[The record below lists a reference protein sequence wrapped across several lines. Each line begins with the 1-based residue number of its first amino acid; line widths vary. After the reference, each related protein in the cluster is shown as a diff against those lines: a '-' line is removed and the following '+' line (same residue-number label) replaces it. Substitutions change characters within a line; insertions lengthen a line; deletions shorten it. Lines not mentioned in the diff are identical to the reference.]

1 MIAEAEEHQGQNIQE
16 SEENAKEEL
25 DKSIQ
30 PEHVMLN
37 VSREDLRLEIPMT
50 HVRPESPNRPD
61 TPQEHVRPET
71 PTRPATPQVN
81 VTPATPKV
89 PDFSKSIAAQDIL
102 KCDFCQEDDAAGEMY
117 CKTCALHLC
126 TACVSRHIESLTS
139 TCFHDIARYKSSR
152 DFIRPVCDFHSDQKC
167 EIFCK
172 ECDVP
177 FCSQCLS
184 EGSHKNH
191 DITGICGTY
200 AVLKDKILK
209 DTNYLKENMIPEFEK
224 NVHQMNQWIEETT
237 EQYDQV
243 ARTMSQIGNIWR
255 EQLEAAI
262 AHHKNKIQASRT
274 KDVQILTKCE
284 ESLTEPLAK
293 IREIINKNKQI
304 VSSLDFKQLFEYRSS
319 VENFRRV
326 PHITEI
332 NAPSFEQH
340 TSLLNQMVEL
350 IGKLGHSK
358 ITNIPG
364 YVIRIHMENPTLLT
378 TFQSK
383 YKKGIRRLRCVSK
396 GNAWICGFYDRW
408 LKSFDLNGTTR
419 HRILLKHAPI
429 CFSTNNRGDII
440 FLDDHSANI
449 VQDGENECLFRVTD
463 WKLRSVCC
471 TVHDELLIGMTNFQK
486 TEGKVV
492 RYSGLKIVGEIQR
505 DSEGNLLFCMPYFV
519 QENRN
524 LDICVTEVKLQ
535 KILVTDKM
543 GSLRFTYSGNPAAK
557 NTFKPLDIATD
568 SKSQILI
575 VDKSNRCVHIIDKD
589 GQFIRIIGG
598 FDLEEPISISV
609 SLEDNLWVG
618 ESKSGIVKVIQYMKE

>member
-1 MIAEAEEHQGQNIQE
+1 
-16 SEENAKEEL
+16 
-25 DKSIQ
+25 
-30 PEHVMLN
+30 
-37 VSREDLRLEIPMT
+37 
-50 HVRPESPNRPD
+50 
-61 TPQEHVRPET
+61 
-71 PTRPATPQVN
+71 
-81 VTPATPKV
+81 
-89 PDFSKSIAAQDIL
+89 
-102 KCDFCQEDDAAGEMY
+102 
-117 CKTCALHLC
+117 
-126 TACVSRHIESLTS
+126 
-139 TCFHDIARYKSSR
+139 
-152 DFIRPVCDFHSDQKC
+152 
-167 EIFCK
+167 
-172 ECDVP
+172 
-177 FCSQCLS
+177 
-184 EGSHKNH
+184 
-191 DITGICGTY
+191 
-200 AVLKDKILK
+200 
-209 DTNYLKENMIPEFEK
+209 
-224 NVHQMNQWIEETT
+224 
-237 EQYDQV
+237 
-243 ARTMSQIGNIWR
+243 
-255 EQLEAAI
+255 
-262 AHHKNKIQASRT
+262 
-274 KDVQILTKCE
+274 
-284 ESLTEPLAK
+284 
-293 IREIINKNKQI
+293 
-304 VSSLDFKQLFEYRSS
+304 
-319 VENFRRV
+319 
-326 PHITEI
+326 
-332 NAPSFEQH
+332 
-340 TSLLNQMVEL
+340 MVEL